1 MDATD
6 TSERLRVFVVD
17 DHPAFRRG
25 VCDIIADEP
34 DMTVVGEAST
44 GEEAFLRIRQLQ
56 PGDVDLVLMDIDL
69 PGQSGISAA
78 RTILAEQ
85 PDLTVIMLT
94 VSTKDEDLFDAI
106 RAGAVG
112 FLSKNLSAPALVR
125 SIRDFHQGMALPI
138 PAGAAA
144 QLSTVLME
152 RPGGGQRR
160 GLAPRTPDIERAS
173 ELTAREQ
180 EVLSFLALGKRDREI
195 AEQLFI
201 EEGTVKKHVHN
212 ILRKLGVRNRTE
224 AVLRAREGAQ

>member
-1 MDATD
+1 MNATD
-6 TSERLRVFVVD
+6 TSERLRVFIVD

-34 DMTVVGEAST
+34 DMTIVGEASN
-44 GEEAFLRIRQLQ
+44 GEEAIARLRKLP
-56 PGDVDLVLMDIDL
+56 PGEADLILMDIDL
-69 PGQSGISAA
+69 PGQSGIDVTRA
-78 RTILAEQ
+78 ILSEM
-85 PDLTVIMLT
+85 PDVTVIMLT

-125 SIRDFHQGMALPI
+125 SIRDFHQGIALPI

-144 QLSTVLME
+144 QLMSLLMG
-152 RPGGGQRR
+152 RSAGQRR
-160 GLAPRTPDIERAS
+160 SLVSPTPNPERS
-173 ELTAREQ
+173 SDLTAREQ

-195 AEQLFI
+195 AEELFI

-224 AVLRAREGAQ
+224 AVLRVRQDNE

>member
-6 TSERLRVFVVD
+6 TPGKLRVFVVD

-69 PGQSGISAA
+69 PGQSGITAA

-125 SIRDFHQGMALPI
+125 SIRDFHQGVALPI

-144 QLSTVLME
+144 QLSTVLMD
-152 RPGGGQRR
+152 RPAGQRR
-160 GLAPRTPDIERAS
+160 GVAPRMTEIERAS

-195 AEQLFI
+195 AEHLFI